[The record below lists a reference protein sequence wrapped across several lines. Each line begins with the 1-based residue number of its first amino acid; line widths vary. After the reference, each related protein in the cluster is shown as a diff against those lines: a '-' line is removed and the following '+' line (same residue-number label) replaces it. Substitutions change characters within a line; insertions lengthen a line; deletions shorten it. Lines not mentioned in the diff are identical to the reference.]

1 MSDSLETLFQNMG
14 PYVPALW
21 AGQREGL
28 NNQAAL
34 QEQALQV
41 QRLKDAQQTYAQ
53 KERTNPL
60 DVINKQYTNEG
71 LAAENPGKAALSK
84 LHGIQANTAEATQ
97 AGDIAKKQSDN
108 ALSLLTNKANQ
119 SAMIADELSKV
130 ALSIDDLP
138 ALPGV
143 RESAIN
149 QHMERLGVPK
159 GQYGHL
165 LANVPPDQIPKKLMS
180 YSDSFRKNAS
190 SYKNKMEEEQLKQAS
205 QEKIAAG
212 HDAATRYVAD
222 QKAATATA
230 KVGDPKDVI
239 AHIMKAKPTAEQAAV
254 MFNIAANVE
263 QDDQKRA
270 LYKKLADDAAQKKGE
285 WINAGKPD
293 IAATTGNAVPVN
305 TITPFN
311 LAPKGKPLSVDE
323 KRAEAARL
331 LGITK

>member
-60 DVINKQYTNEG
+60 EVINKQYTNEG
-71 LAAENPGKAALSK
+71 LAAENPGKVAQSELWRTK
-84 LHGIQANTAEATQ
+84 ANTAAATQ
-97 AGDIAKKQSDN
+97 AGDIAKTQSGN

-119 SAMIADELSKV
+119 SAMIADELGKAAASV
-130 ALSIDDLP
+130 SALP
-138 ALPGV
+138 AIPGV
-143 RESAIN
+143 REAALN
-149 QHMERLGVPK
+149 DYMERLGVPK

-190 SYKNKMEEEQLKQAS
+190 SYKTKMEEEQLKLAS
-205 QEKIAAG
+205 HEKIAAG
-212 HDAATRYVAD
+212 NNATTRYVAD
-222 QKAATATA
+222 QKAEIATA
-230 KVGDPKDVI
+230 KQEAAEARASHSKGLEADIAKNLELGRAETDP
-239 AHIMKAKPTAEQAAV
+239 AKQAIYFAQAAQS
-254 MFNIAANVE
+254 A
-263 QDDQKRA
+263 
-270 LYKKLADDAAQKKGE
+270 KLK
-285 WINAGKPD
+285 
-293 IAATTGNAVPVN
+293 
-305 TITPFN
+305 
-311 LAPKGKPLSVDE
+311 
-323 KRAEAARL
+323 AE
-331 LGITK
+331 ITKYGTADIGATAGIATNPISPLGPVDKNNRQRSPEAQAALEALRKK

>member
-28 NNQAAL
+28 NNQASL
-34 QEQALQV
+34 QEQALRV

-71 LAAENPGKAALSK
+71 LAAENPGKAAQSELWRTK
-84 LHGIQANTAEATQ
+84 ANTAAATQ
-97 AGDIAKKQSDN
+97 TGDIAKTQSDN

-119 SAMIADELSKV
+119 SNMIADELSKV

-165 LANVPPDQIPKKLMS
+165 LANVPPDQIPKKLMA

-190 SYKNKMEEEQLKQAS
+190 SYKTKMEEEQLKLAS
-205 QEKIAAG
+205 HEKIAAG
-212 HDAATRYVAD
+212 NNATQLAIAN
-222 QKAATATA
+222 QKAEIASAKQEAAEARASHSKGLEADIAKNLELGRAETDPAKQAIYFAQAAQSAKLKAEITKYGTADIGATAGIATNPISPLGP
-230 KVGDPKDVI
+230 VGPSG
-239 AHIMKAKPTAEQAAV
+239 KPRSPETQAA
-254 MFNIAANVE
+254 
-263 QDDQKRA
+263 
-270 LYKKLADDAAQKKGE
+270 
-285 WINAGKPD
+285 
-293 IAATTGNAVPVN
+293 
-305 TITPFN
+305 
-311 LAPKGKPLSVDE
+311 
-323 KRAEAARL
+323 AARVRARL
-331 LGITK
+331 EGK